1 MLMQTVVDQEVGMSE
16 QRLLFELH
24 LRPWVAQLWEKVD
37 PKTRGE
43 VVWLLAEMGRASLSA
58 QRKARR
64 EEGGDESR

>member
-1 MLMQTVVDQEVGMSE
+1 MSE

-43 VVWLLAEMGRASLSA
+43 VVSLLAEMGRASLSA
-58 QRKARR
+58 RSDKARR

>member
-1 MLMQTVVDQEVGMSE
+1 MLTQTVGDQEVGMSE

-43 VVWLLAEMGRASLSA
+43 VVGLLAEMGRASLSA
-58 QRKARR
+58 RRRAQR
-64 EEGGDESR
+64 EECGDES

>member
-1 MLMQTVVDQEVGMSE
+1 MQTVADQEVSMSE

-43 VVWLLAEMGRASLSA
+43 VVLLLAEMGRASLSP

-64 EEGGDESR
+64 EESGDESR

>member
-1 MLMQTVVDQEVGMSE
+1 MSE

-43 VVWLLAEMGRASLSA
+43 VVLLLAEMGRASLSA
-58 QRKARR
+58 PRQARR
-64 EEGGDESR
+64 EEGGNESR

>member
-1 MLMQTVVDQEVGMSE
+1 MSE
-16 QRLLFELH
+16 QRLLFERH

-43 VVWLLAEMGRASLSA
+43 VVLLLAEMGRASLSA
-58 QRKARR
+58 QRQARR